1 MRQLCK
7 HAMNAPAI
15 TLLRDNAVQRHVMTL
30 KIDAGRSQMTRQAV
44 LTAINS
50 NKQRT
55 RLQGAEVTRD
65 LPYGRGRKS
74 EISKENC
81 PVRLHR
87 NIQ

>member
-1 MRQLCK
+1 
-7 HAMNAPAI
+7 
-15 TLLRDNAVQRHVMTL
+15 
-30 KIDAGRSQMTRQAV
+30 
-44 LTAINS
+44 
-50 NKQRT
+50 
-55 RLQGAEVTRD
+55 VTRD